1 MSLSVDVCLWFDA
14 LQNEVLLV
22 WTHVLL
28 QRNPTLLGLLCK
40 FWHSKTRFLLIWI
53 KKWLLMLNID
63 FGSNYCLFYEL
74 FITWKLLLVAD
85 FAILLISSS
94 YYSLSIFFCCFV
106 MWVLRRIGS
115 RKRWSTELWDC
126 ILYRISSKST
136 TFSIFFS
143 TSRSKC
149 PYLAKFPNCSKNYCL
164 FEVSLP
170 SVRSFILL
178 MALLTLKRNLF
189 IFNPVSRVKK
199 WKLWD

>member
-1 MSLSVDVCLWFDA
+1 MSLPLDVCLWFYA
-14 LQNEVLLV
+14 LQNEVFLV

-28 QRNPTLLGLLCK
+28 QRNPTLFRLLCK

-53 KKWLLMLNID
+53 KKLLLMFNMAL
-63 FGSNYCLFYEL
+63 GSNYNLFYEL
-74 FITWKLLLVAD
+74 FIMWKLLLVAD
-85 FAILLISSS
+85 FAILLMKSS
-94 YYSLSIFFCCFV
+94 YYSLSIFFCCLV

-143 TSRSKC
+143 TSLSKW
-149 PYLAKFPNCSKNYCL
+149 PYFANFPNCSKNYYL
-164 FEVSLP
+164 FEVNLP

-189 IFNPVSRVKK
+189 IVEQSISAF
-199 WKLWD
+199 